1 MPALGWHFDGSLLV
15 TMLLATVRAAAFL
28 TVAPPFNTSM
38 VPSQI
43 KAILA
48 VSIGLVVT
56 PQLQAGAPPLDSSVV
71 IVAAAEQVVV
81 GAALGFVT
89 SLLFTAFQSAGD
101 LLDLF
106 GGFQMASAYDPLAV
120 AQTAVFGK
128 FYNLLATTL
137 LFGSEAHQLVIRGFT
152 TSYQAVPVTGIISLA
167 DLDQVLTSGI
177 TTLIVSALQIA
188 GPLIAVLFCADVALG
203 LLTRVAPALN
213 AFSLG
218 FPAKILVT
226 VLLTGLA
233 ITLVPPI
240 LQDIVGKI
248 VESLMTVIGR

>member
-1 MPALGWHFDGSLLV
+1 MAALGWHFDGSLLV
-15 TMLLATVRAAAFL
+15 TLLLATVRAGAFL
-28 TVAPPFNTSM
+28 TVAPPFNTPM

-48 VSIGLVVT
+48 VSIGLAVT

-152 TSYQAVPVTGIISLA
+152 TSYQAVPITGIISFA

-240 LQDIVGKI
+240 LQDVVGQI

>member
-15 TMLLATVRAAAFL
+15 TMLLATVRAAAWL
-28 TVAPPFNTSM
+28 TVAPPFSTPM
-38 VPSQI
+38 VPARI

-48 VSIGLVVT
+48 VAIGLAVT
-56 PQLQAGAPPLDSSVV
+56 PQLQADAPPLDSSIV
-71 IVAAAEQVVV
+71 IIAAAEQVVV

-89 SLLFTAFQSAGD
+89 LLLFAAFQSAGD

-106 GGFQMASAYDPLAV
+106 GGFQLAAVYDPLATTQ
-120 AQTAVFGK
+120 AAVFGR

-137 LFGSEAHQLVIRGFT
+137 LFGSDGHQLVIRGFT
-152 TSYQAVPVTGIISLA
+152 TSYQAVPLTGIISFGELDRVLA
-167 DLDQVLTSGI
+167 TGI
-177 TTLIVSALQIA
+177 TTLLVSALQIS

-218 FPAKILVT
+218 FPAKILLT
-226 VLLTGLA
+226 VMLTGLA
-233 ITLVPPI
+233 ISLVPAI
-240 LQDIVGKI
+240 LQDVVGRI
-248 VESLMTVIGR
+248 VEALMTVVHR